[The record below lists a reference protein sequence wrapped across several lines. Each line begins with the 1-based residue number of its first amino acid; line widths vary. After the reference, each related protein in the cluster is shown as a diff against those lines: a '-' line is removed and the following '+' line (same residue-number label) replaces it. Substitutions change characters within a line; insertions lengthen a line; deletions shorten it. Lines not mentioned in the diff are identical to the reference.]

1 MKSGLPYQQI
11 AVWKTVSCSAILRLK
26 KIVKLTERTGKQT
39 ISNETQTL
47 HPKKDAACFV
57 IQSDSVEAQNK
68 IRRGIR
74 IAERQGKAYL
84 PAVATITALM
94 VCIRFSASSNTL
106 EQGARKTSSVTS
118 CSATP
123 YFS

>member
-47 HPKKDAACFV
+47 HPKKDAACF
-57 IQSDSVEAQNK
+57 EHYTK
-68 IRRGIR
+68 
-74 IAERQGKAYL
+74 Y
-84 PAVATITALM
+84 
-94 VCIRFSASSNTL
+94 
-106 EQGARKTSSVTS
+106 
-118 CSATP
+118 
-123 YFS
+123 